1 MNITDQIKS
10 RLSLIRERI
19 HKRAKMRKMK
29 AIEAKIDA
37 AFKSAPGPYGQDS
50 RVEPC
55 ALHAYSVYRAECPDQ
70 YIKYCWRSCFKI
82 KHVFRVGVIETRVIE
97 AFKREQK

>member
-10 RLSLIRERI
+10 RLSLMRERI

-29 AIEAKIDA
+29 AIEAQIDA
-37 AFKSAPGPYGQDS
+37 AFKSAPGPHRQDS
-50 RVEPC
+50 RAEPC
-55 ALHAYSVYRAECPDQ
+55 ALHAHWAEWPGQ
-70 YIKYCWRSCFKI
+70 YIQYCWRSCFKI